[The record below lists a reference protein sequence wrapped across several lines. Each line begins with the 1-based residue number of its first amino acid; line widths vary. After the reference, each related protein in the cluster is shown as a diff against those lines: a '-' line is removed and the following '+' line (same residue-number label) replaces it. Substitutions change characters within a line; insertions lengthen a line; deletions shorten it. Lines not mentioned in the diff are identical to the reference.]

1 MPGSRSWVNQRF
13 DSVTGYALIIT
24 RMKGKAMDTRATLVI
39 ALREA
44 QERALRVEH
53 NMPLAA
59 ALFRMRKAVTSL

>member
-1 MPGSRSWVNQRF
+1 
-13 DSVTGYALIIT
+13 
-24 RMKGKAMDTRATLVI
+24 MDTRATLVI

-59 ALFRMRKAVTSL
+59 ALFRMRKAVASL